1 MLNCTSNCTQCNLS
15 VTNNTLILQKVTSIP
30 TFILG
35 LLGNIYVFVIFSRRP
50 RKEWTNIMIYIT
62 NMAIADSVVLAI
74 LPFMIH
80 FYDSK
85 LRPEFK
91 AICNIVLSLYYV
103 NMYVSIFTVTAIS
116 VVRYIAVK
124 FPMKAREILSR
135 RSALVVCGLIW
146 LVMLCFCPIYF
157 LKDSGNDKTMCFQRV
172 RESLSLHFILLLTVV
187 GFLLPFLIVL
197 FCSINVICT
206 LRKGLDVGIRSE
218 KLQCMFIIAANLIVF
233 VICFLPIHFGFI
245 LKYIAQSHILE
256 KSKSNCD
263 MQIFGHNFVHGAM
276 CFSIMNC
283 SLDSFSYYFANKT
296 KWNTCGTNHRND
308 KKCVYNRVELRDK

>member
-1 MLNCTSNCTQCNLS
+1 MQNWTSNYTLDCNLN
-15 VTNNTLILQKVTSIP
+15 VTNNTLILHKVTSIP

-50 RKEWTNIMIYIT
+50 RKEWTNMMIYIT

-80 FYDSK
+80 FYNSK
-85 LRPEFK
+85 LPPEFK
-91 AICNIVLSLYYV
+91 AICNIVLSLFYV

-124 FPMKAREILSR
+124 FPLKAREILSR

-172 RESLSLHFILLLTVV
+172 KESLSLHFILLLTVV

-197 FCSINVICT
+197 FCSIKIICT
-206 LRKGLDVGIRSE
+206 LRKRLDVGHRSE

-245 LKYIAQSHILE
+245 LKYIAQSYDF
-256 KSKSNCD
+256 SCD
-263 MQIFGHNFVHGAM
+263 AQVFAHNFVHVAM
-276 CFSIMNC
+276 FVSIMNC
-283 SLDSFSYYFANKT
+283 GLDSFCYYFATKT
-296 KWNTCGTNHRND
+296 TWNICGTKVRN
-308 KKCVYNRVELRDK
+308 EASE